1 LETSPANHLYC
12 LKIYWCQ
19 QQCHRYELHGTCTS
33 IGIYFLWLVRGR
45 CHVVKDSSL
54 FLQDDTLNLYTY
66 AVLRLTPRALS
77 FNASSWSYLR
87 KGTSI
92 SAGPTAS
99 LSNGTTAG
107 ERYHSRS
114 RDTSPVGQNQMHH
127 NFRPLLREKLSKGKD
142 GFLVSD
148 FTATEVCAAV
158 PLTPKLWFQQAEEH
172 MHLCIYQH
180 KNLTILLL
188 IPASS
193 LVNGEEGIAHVKK
206 HLLENV
212 SYVCVIN
219 ILFFLNS

>member
-99 LSNGTTAG
+99 SSNGTTAG

-127 NFRPLLREKLSKGKD
+127 NFRPKRLGCCCCCIISGLCCVRNCQRERMVFSFLISQLQKCVLLY
-142 GFLVSD
+142 
-148 FTATEVCAAV
+148 
-158 PLTPKLWFQQAEEH
+158 P
-172 MHLCIYQH
+172 
-180 KNLTILLL
+180 
-188 IPASS
+188 
-193 LVNGEEGIAHVKK
+193 
-206 HLLENV
+206 
-212 SYVCVIN
+212 
-219 ILFFLNS
+219 

>member
-1 LETSPANHLYC
+1 
-12 LKIYWCQ
+12 
-19 QQCHRYELHGTCTS
+19 
-33 IGIYFLWLVRGR
+33 
-45 CHVVKDSSL
+45 
-54 FLQDDTLNLYTY
+54 
-66 AVLRLTPRALS
+66 
-77 FNASSWSYLR
+77 
-87 KGTSI
+87 
-92 SAGPTAS
+92 
-99 LSNGTTAG
+99 
-107 ERYHSRS
+107 
-114 RDTSPVGQNQMHH
+114 MHH

-148 FTATEVCAAV
+148 FTATEVRAAV